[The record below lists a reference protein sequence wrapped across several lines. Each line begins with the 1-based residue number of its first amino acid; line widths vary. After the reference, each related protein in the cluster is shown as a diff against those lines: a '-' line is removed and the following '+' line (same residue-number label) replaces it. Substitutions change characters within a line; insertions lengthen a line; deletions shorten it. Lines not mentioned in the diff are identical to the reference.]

1 VIDLHFHLLPGID
14 DGPEDLAESVALARA
29 AADLDTSTIV
39 ATSHV
44 SHHFRNDAATIAAG
58 VERVATAVR
67 EEGIP
72 VDIRAGAEVALT
84 RAVELS
90 DEELHALRLGDGP
103 WLLLEC
109 PLTAHASGVDKALSH
124 LTARGHRLLL
134 AHPERC
140 PSLHRDPAFLPSL
153 VADGMLT
160 SLTAGSF
167 AGQFGRDVG
176 NLSRRLF
183 DQGLVHS
190 VASDAHD
197 TLRRPPGMVAE
208 LASAEIPEEW
218 IRYLTDES
226 PAAILAGSELPVPP
240 LLPAPPSGRG
250 RGLKRLL
257 TRNRD

>member
-14 DGPEDLAESVALARA
+14 DGPRDLAESVALARV
-29 AADLDTSTIV
+29 AADLDTATIV

-44 SHHFRNDAATIAAG
+44 SHDFRNDAATIAAG
-58 VERVATAVR
+58 VERVVTAVR
-67 EEGIP
+67 QERIP
-72 VDIRAGAEVALT
+72 VAVRAGAEVALT

-109 PLTAHASGVDKALSH
+109 PLTPRAAGVDKALAH
-124 LTARGHRLLL
+124 LSERGHRLLL

-140 PSLHRDPAFLPSL
+140 PSLHRDPALLPRL
-153 VADGMLT
+153 VAGGMRT
-160 SLTAGSF
+160 SLTAGAF
-167 AGQFGRDVG
+167 AGRFGRDVRD
-176 NLSRRLF
+176 LSRQLF

-197 TLRRPPGMVAE
+197 TVRRPPGMIAE

-240 LLPAPPSGRG
+240 PLPAPTSGRG
-250 RGLKRLL
+250 KGLKRLL
-257 TRNRD
+257 MRNRD